1 MLVIVHSKSDCPYC
15 KKAKE
20 WLSDHG
26 IAFTETI
33 YDDYDA
39 RQAMY
44 DGFGLVN
51 GQRTVPQIVVD
62 DVRIG
67 GYNELLASD
76 LALRA
81 GVGSFD
87 MDF

>member
-1 MLVIVHSKSDCPYC
+1 MLVVVQSKTDCPYC

-20 WLSDHG
+20 WLTEHG
-26 IAFTETI
+26 IAFTEMN

-44 DGFGLVN
+44 DSFGLVN

-62 DVRIG
+62 DVRLG
-67 GYNELLASD
+67 GYSELLASD